1 MNKDENTNMTDSN
14 EAQIQADV
22 DALKAQYPVRKDLS
36 VATAKLLFF
45 KYDRMP
51 TVALIRQYTQLGS
64 TTNINT
70 DLKSFWGV
78 VRGRLRKRIIK
89 YVKLF

>member
-36 VATAKLLFF
+36 VAG
-45 KYDRMP
+45 
-51 TVALIRQYTQLGS
+51 VASGNGL
-64 TTNINT
+64 
-70 DLKSFWGV
+70 
-78 VRGRLRKRIIK
+78 
-89 YVKLF
+89 